1 MSTSTQHFGLVLP
14 TTSDKWNPLLYENP
28 AIEQIDTQMFVN
40 QNHAI
45 QTATHVRSGG
55 INQIVR
61 DVQTSMFFTFVAT
74 DDYFVGDTFT
84 LDGNVVP
91 ARLADGSTLVA
102 NTFRINSNVLCAYE
116 NGILTI
122 FSNSAVVD
130 TSAIDE
136 RLDNIETE
144 IGNTDYSD
152 YGNTLSQA
160 IDNVGVKADTAV
172 TGVQSVTTKLGGM
185 EFRYNPED
193 GNPQVKVDDE
203 WVNFKSGEGATLLWT
218 NPSPTASF
226 SPQNIN
232 QNSSGWVSGLSIE
245 DYDYILIE
253 TAYSTSYLGEKSL
266 CLFMKPFTG
275 LNGTFTLNTQI
286 SSNQIAVRLINGIT
300 NSGINF
306 DSGSVPGI
314 SNNTY
319 GVPLKIW
326 GCKSTGDVPPVTAYD
341 IVAQYGLVFGGGTAG
356 FYGQDCI
363 NNTTVFSGDA
373 GPTLDTEYVKITS
386 TITRGYN
393 NSPITIEAKKAV
405 HVIGHGYDIDMDLSV
420 GQSVTIYNI
429 NAVSRWLYVYK
440 K

>member
-74 DDYFVGDTFT
+74 DDYFLGDTFT
-84 LDGNVVP
+84 LDGEVVP

-102 NTFRINSNVLCAYE
+102 NAFRINSNVLCGYE

-122 FSNSAVVD
+122 YSNSAVVD

-172 TGVQSVTTKLGGM
+172 TGVASLNQRMGGTDLKFDENGKLQYKDLNG
-185 EFRYNPED
+185 
-193 GNPQVKVDDE
+193 E

-218 NPSPTASF
+218 NPSPTVAF
-226 SPQNIN
+226 SPQTVALDLSEYDYVLFEV
-232 QNSSGWVSGLSIE
+232 QNS
-245 DYDYILIE
+245 
-253 TAYSTSYLGEKSL
+253 TT
-266 CLFMKPFTG
+266 T
-275 LNGTFTLNTQI
+275 
-286 SSNQIAVRLINGIT
+286 T
-300 NSGINF
+300 NSTLVMLNKTDINNFIICGTIAGGYNGGRMVASISDNGVTFGTGAKIGVGNDNSAGI
-306 DSGSVPGI
+306 P
-314 SNNTY
+314 TR
-319 GVPLKIW
+319 IW
-326 GCKSTGDVPPVTAYD
+326 GCKAVGDVPIKWGNDFYFDAMKLAQVSTATSAITLPAGRYM
-341 IVAQYGLVFGGGTAG
+341 VFAYGLLIFNG
-356 FYGQDCI
+356 FISGSAQNLNFSDSTGY
-363 NNTTVFSGDA
+363 TVNRRESLQGDYIYRYEVSLNKEM
-373 GPTLDTEYVKITS
+373 T
-386 TITRGYN
+386 
-393 NSPITIEAKKAV
+393 
-405 HVIGHGYDIDMDLSV
+405 LSV
-420 GQSVTIYNI
+420 SNTSPSAYISLAQIMAI
-429 NAVSRWLYVYK
+429 K
-440 K
+440 ID